1 MPEPTRKGRAPRR
14 KRAPRLDPA
23 ERRARLLAH
32 ALRVFGRRG
41 LAGGRHAEI
50 ARSARVSVPTVF
62 VYFPTR
68 EALVAAVLDEVERF
82 YVEMVEATLRLDLP
96 APELLLALARA
107 FTASV
112 DTEPER
118 ARLWLEWG
126 AALRSKS
133 WPRYGAFQE
142 HLVEHV
148 ARIVRRGVA
157 EGTLPADVDP
167 EADARIIVAGGPAV
181 VQMKLGG
188 RPAEEVER
196 FVMTLVR
203 ATIGRLAGSAN

>member
-1 MPEPTRKGRAPRR
+1 MPTRSRQSVRPRR
-14 KRAPRLDPA
+14 KRAARLDPA

-32 ALRVFGRRG
+32 ALRVFARRG

-50 ARSARVSVPTVF
+50 ARDARVSVSAVF

-68 EALVAAVLDEVERF
+68 DALVAAVLDEVERF
-82 YVEMVEATLRLDLP
+82 YVEMVDATLRLDLP

-112 DTEPER
+112 DGEPER
-118 ARLWLEWG
+118 ARIWLEWG
-126 AALRSKS
+126 AALRDKS
-133 WPRYGAFQE
+133 WPRYLAFQD
-142 HLVEHV
+142 HLVERV

-157 EGTLPADVDP
+157 EGTLASDVDP
-167 EADARIIVAGGPAV
+167 EADARVVIAGAPVV
-181 VQMKLGG
+181 VQMKLGR

-196 FVMTLVR
+196 FLVTLVR
-203 ATIGRLAGSAN
+203 ATIGRLPP

>member
-1 MPEPTRKGRAPRR
+1 MAARRRSAARSQPR

-32 ALRVFGRRG
+32 ALHVFARRG

-50 ARSARVSVPTVF
+50 ARAARVSVPAVF

-82 YVEMVEATLRLDLP
+82 YLDMVETTLRLDLP

-112 DTEPER
+112 DAEPER

-126 AALRSKS
+126 AALREKS
-133 WPRYGAFQE
+133 WPRYLAFQDR
-142 HLVEHV
+142 LV
-148 ARIVRRGVA
+148 ARVAEIVRRGVA
-157 EGTLPADVDP
+157 QGMLAADVDP
-167 EADARIIVAGGPAV
+167 EADARVVIAAAPVV

-196 FVMTLVR
+196 FVRTLVR
-203 ATIGRLAGSAN
+203 ATLGPLPR

>member
-1 MPEPTRKGRAPRR
+1 MPARSRPAARRKPR
-14 KRAPRLDPA
+14 KRAARLDPA

-50 ARSARVSVPTVF
+50 ARAARVSVPAVF

-82 YVEMVEATLRLDLP
+82 YLEMVEETLRLDLP

-112 DTEPER
+112 DAEPER

-126 AALRSKS
+126 AALREQS
-133 WPRYGAFQE
+133 WPRYLAFQD
-142 HLVEHV
+142 HLVARV
-148 ARIVRRGVA
+148 AEIVRRGVA
-157 EGTLPADVDP
+157 QGTLPDDVDP
-167 EADARIIVAGGPAV
+167 EADARVVIAGAPVV

-188 RPAEEVER
+188 RPADEVER
-196 FVMTLVR
+196 FLVTLVQ
-203 ATIGRLAGSAN
+203 ATIGRLPR

>member
-1 MPEPTRKGRAPRR
+1 MAARARKKTARRPRA
-14 KRAPRLDPA
+14 ARLDPA
-23 ERRARLLAH
+23 ERRARLLGH
-32 ALRVFGRRG
+32 ALRVFARRG

-50 ARSARVSVPTVF
+50 ARDAHVSVPAVF

-82 YVEMVEATLRLDLP
+82 FSAMVEDTLRLDRP

-112 DTEPER
+112 DAQPER
-118 ARLWLEWG
+118 ALLWLEWS
-126 AALRSKS
+126 AAVRDRS
-133 WPRYGAFQE
+133 WPRYVAFQE
-142 HLVEHV
+142 HLVGRV
-148 ARIVRRGVA
+148 AEIVRRGKA
-157 EGTLPADVDP
+157 EGTLAADVDP
-167 EADARIIVAGGPAV
+167 VADARVVIAGAPVV

-196 FVMTLVR
+196 FLVTLVQ
-203 ATIGRLAGSAN
+203 ATIGRLPG

>member
-1 MPEPTRKGRAPRR
+1 MPEADRKGRAPRR
-14 KRAPRLDPA
+14 KRAARLDPA

-50 ARSARVSVPTVF
+50 ARDARVSVPTVF

-82 YVEMVEATLRLDLP
+82 YVEMVETTLRLDLP

-112 DTEPER
+112 DAEPER

-126 AALRSKS
+126 AALREKS
-133 WPRYGAFQE
+133 WRRYGAFQE
-142 HLVEHV
+142 HLVERV

-157 EGTLPADVDP
+157 EGTLPSDVDP
-167 EADARIIVAGGPAV
+167 EADARIIVSGAPAV

-188 RPAEEVER
+188 RPDEEVER

-203 ATIGRLAGSAN
+203 ATIGRLAR

>member
-1 MPEPTRKGRAPRR
+1 MAARRRSAARSEPRR
-14 KRAPRLDPA
+14 RAPRLDPA

-32 ALRVFGRRG
+32 ALRVFARRG

-50 ARSARVSVPTVF
+50 ARAARVSVPAVF

-82 YVEMVEATLRLDLP
+82 YVDMVETTLRLDLP
-96 APELLLALARA
+96 APELLLELARA

-112 DTEPER
+112 DAEPER

-126 AALRSKS
+126 AALREKS
-133 WPRYGAFQE
+133 WPRYLAFQDR
-142 HLVEHV
+142 LV
-148 ARIVRRGVA
+148 ARVAEIVRRGVA
-157 EGTLPADVDP
+157 QGTLSADVDP
-167 EADARIIVAGGPAV
+167 EADARVVIAAAPVV

-196 FVMTLVR
+196 FVRTLVQ
-203 ATIGRLAGSAN
+203 ATLGPLPR

>member
-1 MPEPTRKGRAPRR
+1 MTRASSTSRRPPR
-14 KRAPRLDPA
+14 KRAARLDPA

-32 ALRVFGRRG
+32 ALRVFARRG

-50 ARSARVSVPTVF
+50 ARDARVSVPTVF

-68 EALVAAVLDEVERF
+68 EALVTAVLDEVERF

-96 APELLLALARA
+96 APELLLALAHA

-126 AALRSKS
+126 AALREKS
-133 WPRYGAFQE
+133 WTRYLAFQDQ
-142 HLVEHV
+142 LAKRV
-148 ARIVRRGVA
+148 AEIVRRGVA
-157 EGTLPADVDP
+157 EGTLAADVDP
-167 EADARIIVAGGPAV
+167 EADARIVIAGAPVV
-181 VQMKLGG
+181 VQMKLGQ

-196 FVMTLVR
+196 FVVTLVQ
-203 ATIGRLAGSAN
+203 ATIGRRPR

>member
-1 MPEPTRKGRAPRR
+1 MARPAEHEQTTAPHARA
-14 KRAPRLDPA
+14 RLDPA

-32 ALRVFGRRG
+32 ALRVFARRG

-50 ARSARVSVPTVF
+50 ARDARVSVPTVF

-96 APELLLALARA
+96 APELLLALAHA

-126 AALRSKS
+126 AALREKS
-133 WPRYGAFQE
+133 WTRYLRSRITSRSGSRRSCAAAWPK
-142 HLVEHV
+142 
-148 ARIVRRGVA
+148 ARS
-157 EGTLPADVDP
+157 
-167 EADARIIVAGGPAV
+167 
-181 VQMKLGG
+181 
-188 RPAEEVER
+188 RPTSTR
-196 FVMTLVR
+196 KPTR
-203 ATIGRLAGSAN
+203 AS

>member
-1 MPEPTRKGRAPRR
+1 MAARPRKKTARRTRAE
-14 KRAPRLDPA
+14 RLDPA
-23 ERRARLLAH
+23 ERRARLLGH
-32 ALRVFGRRG
+32 ALRVFARRG

-50 ARSARVSVPTVF
+50 ARDARVSVPAVF

-68 EALVAAVLDEVERF
+68 EALVGAVLDEVERF
-82 YVEMVEATLRLDLP
+82 YVQMVDDTLRLALP

-112 DTEPER
+112 DAEPER

-126 AALRSKS
+126 AAVREQS
-133 WPRYGAFQE
+133 WPRYLAFQD
-142 HLVEHV
+142 HLVARV
-148 ARIVRRGVA
+148 AEIVRRGKA
-157 EGTLPADVDP
+157 EGTLAADVDP
-167 EADARIIVAGGPAV
+167 EADARVVIAGAPVV

-196 FVMTLVR
+196 FIVTLVQ
-203 ATIGRLAGSAN
+203 ATIGRLPR

>member
-1 MPEPTRKGRAPRR
+1 MARRTRKTAQPRR
-14 KRAPRLDPA
+14 KRAARLDPA
-23 ERRARLLAH
+23 ERRARLLGH
-32 ALRVFGRRG
+32 ALNVFARRG

-50 ARSARVSVPTVF
+50 ARDARVSVPAVF

-68 EALVAAVLDEVERF
+68 DALVDAVLEEVERF
-82 YVEMVEATLRLDLP
+82 YLEMVDTTLRLDLP

-126 AALRSKS
+126 AAVRERS
-133 WPRYGAFQE
+133 WPRYLAFQD
-142 HLVEHV
+142 HLVARV
-148 ARIVRRGVA
+148 AEIVRRGKA
-157 EGTLPADVDP
+157 EGTLAADVDP
-167 EADARIIVAGGPAV
+167 EADARVVIAGAPVV

-196 FVMTLVR
+196 FVLALVQATL
-203 ATIGRLAGSAN
+203 GRLPR